1 MNDRIMKFFDKSSV
15 DYWIEDSYNE
25 VEVFERYWGNK
36 RSILKELA
44 LRESFVEYVTDKYSA
59 VQVGGRITSII
70 RGGERVSGVS
80 DWKNHGKKMVEK
92 YISSPS
98 FDTLI
103 DMNVKISVVEDYL
116 NSESLPAT
124 SKPINEIKRIRSTI
138 LKKNQRLVY
147 SVVKKYNKDEET
159 EIDLLQEGS
168 LGLIY
173 AIDMFNNKAEI
184 KFSTYATW
192 WIRQYISKN
201 LSRYDSPV
209 HVPAGVQNLTKKAL
223 ALFSEYG
230 DMGRVAKE
238 LDIDVDKAYSLVGNP
253 NSCSSLNEI
262 IGDAD
267 SSVEKIDLL
276 ADNTSEANDKESAQ
290 KVQKMLTIL
299 DKREEM
305 VVRLRFGLGVGK
317 EYTLEEVGQV
327 IGVTRE
333 RARQIEKKAVGKL
346 KKAEM
351 A

>member
-1 MNDRIMKFFDKSSV
+1 
-15 DYWIEDSYNE
+15 
-25 VEVFERYWGNK
+25 
-36 RSILKELA
+36 
-44 LRESFVEYVTDKYSA
+44 
-59 VQVGGRITSII
+59 
-70 RGGERVSGVS
+70 
-80 DWKNHGKKMVEK
+80 
-92 YISSPS
+92 
-98 FDTLI
+98 
-103 DMNVKISVVEDYL
+103 
-116 NSESLPAT
+116 
-124 SKPINEIKRIRSTI
+124 
-138 LKKNQRLVY
+138 
-147 SVVKKYNKDEET
+147 
-159 EIDLLQEGS
+159 
-168 LGLIY
+168 
-173 AIDMFNNKAEI
+173 
-184 KFSTYATW
+184 
-192 WIRQYISKN
+192 
-201 LSRYDSPV
+201 V

-267 SSVEKIDLL
+267 GSVEKIDLL
-276 ADNTSEANDKESAQ
+276 ADNTSETNDKESAQ